1 MRAKTLVLA
10 AVFLSVT
17 GGIGARGQEAKA
29 QQAEKEK
36 KPPSYI
42 RKDLLQKEEPPLEV
56 PRRNVF
62 ARGRYRAEEFE
73 PGSSGKVPGSLET
86 PPSLPGS
93 GASPGFVYEVRYL
106 GYIQSGEKLVALIS
120 FEGESLAVESGDVIA
135 AGVKIGTIT
144 TEIIE
149 ILGSDNQTR
158 KYFLEE
164 EGS

>member
-1 MRAKTLVLA
+1 MRVKTLVLA

-17 GGIGARGQEAKA
+17 GGIGARGQEAQA

-62 ARGRYRAEEFE
+62 TRGRYRAEEFE
-73 PGSSGKVPGSLET
+73 LGSTGQAPGPLET
-86 PPSLPGS
+86 PPGS
-93 GASPGFVYEVRYL
+93 GTSTVFAYEVRYL
-106 GYIQSGEKLVALIS
+106 GYIQSGKKLVALIT

-144 TEIIE
+144 TESIE
-149 ILGSDNQTR
+149 ILGSDDQMR

-164 EGS
+164 EGP